1 MKQSSITPIGSVVS
15 AIVASLCCIGPVAV
29 VLIGV
34 GSIGAFSV
42 FETYRPYLIGFTVI
56 MLGLAFYLTYRKRE
70 VICEDGSCK
79 VERAGKWNK
88 ISVWGATFLAAVA
101 IAFPYYGASLI
112 TSAQATPPPHSTH
125 STSFAKAVLN
135 IEGMDCQACAAG
147 LEATLSRVDG
157 VHKAKVEYEEGT
169 AVIEYD
175 PALAQPDKFIAQ
187 VDEAGFKATLKEQ
200 RKEELTK

>member
-1 MKQSSITPIGSVVS
+1 MKKSNISSVGSIVS
-15 AIVASLCCIGPVAV
+15 AIAASLCCIGPVAV

-34 GSIGAFSV
+34 GSIGAFSL
-42 FETYRPYLIGFTVI
+42 FEIYRPYLIGFTVI

-88 ISVWGATFLAAVA
+88 ISVWGATFLAAFA
-101 IAFPYYGASLI
+101 IAFPYYGAALI
-112 TSAQATPPPHSTH
+112 TSAQATPPPHATH

-135 IEGMDCQACAAG
+135 VEGMDCEACAAG
-147 LEATLSRVDG
+147 LEATLGRVDG
-157 VHKAKVEYEEGT
+157 VRMVKVIYEEGM

-175 PALAQPDKFIAQ
+175 PAVVQPNDLIAK
-187 VDEAGFKATLKEQ
+187 VDEVGFKATPNEP
-200 RKEELTK
+200 RKEK

>member
-1 MKQSSITPIGSVVS
+1 MKQSNITSGGSVVS

-42 FETYRPYLIGFTVI
+42 FETYRPYFVGLTVI

-70 VICEDGSCK
+70 VTCEDGSCK
-79 VERAGKWNK
+79 VEHAGKWNK
-88 ISVWGATFLAAVA
+88 ISVWGATLLAAVA

-112 TSAQATPPPHSTH
+112 TSAQATPAPHSTH
-125 STSFAKAVLN
+125 STSFAKAFLN
-135 IEGMDCQACAAG
+135 IEGMDCEACAAG
-147 LEATLSRVDG
+147 LEATLGRVDG
-157 VHKAKVEYEEGT
+157 VGMVKVTYEEGM

-175 PALAQPDKFIAQ
+175 PAVVQPNNLIAK
-187 VDEAGFKATLKEQ
+187 VDEVGFKATLNEP
-200 RKEELTK
+200 RKEK